1 MNEWIDELIIKWIIS
16 WFLLLRLAP
25 HDPKNTTFRNV
36 LKSERTKI
44 LKLLFFYFKFYNFD
58 SKPTNTLTPKTNT
71 YFGIKELLQNSLTGR
86 TWFDY
91 FNYLINHILH
101 TPPLPAVKFFFLNFN
116 ISLHNSQLVFN
127 CIFIIIPLLGNNF
140 YWKTFVYLLGNI
152 WTIVQAGSVYTFL
165 YTWNYYFI
173 KLYIL

>member
-36 LKSERTKI
+36 LKSERTKV

-58 SKPTNTLTPKTNT
+58 SKPTNTLTPKSNT
-71 YFGIKELLQNSLTGR
+71 TANFGIKELLQNSLTGR

-91 FNYLINHILH
+91 FNYLIYHILY
-101 TPPLPAVKFFFLNFN
+101 TPPLPAVKIFFYIAIFLYITASLYLIVFFL
-116 ISLHNSQLVFN
+116 
-127 CIFIIIPLLGNNF
+127 
-140 YWKTFVYLLGNI
+140 
-152 WTIVQAGSVYTFL
+152 
-165 YTWNYYFI
+165 
-173 KLYIL
+173 